1 MGCRVEDKATERAQ
15 KGETWRVQLVQAPQY
30 DGTFYDQQIMP
41 AKSGKK
47 KGKGAKSSVEI
58 LATRFQCYLDPP
70 HMIS

>member
-47 KGKGAKSSVEI
+47 KGK
-58 LATRFQCYLDPP
+58 RR
-70 HMIS
+70 